1 MMKLSQKEEEEEEE
15 KAINMDKCKYIN
27 EKRLLY
33 LTNLERLSYR
43 I

>member
-15 KAINMDKCKYIN
+15 KAINMDKYIN
-27 EKRLLY
+27 EKRFLY
-33 LTNLERLSYR
+33 LTNLERLSYQ